1 MQHPKPP
8 QAATAA
14 APVAAAAFVATL
26 ALALAACS
34 KPQPPTITSVKP
46 TSVMV
51 DARGVTIGLDVGMQ
65 NPNRVAIPVQ
75 SIDAHVTL
83 DDTIDLGD
91 VKVPEAVLLP
101 AQQEAHVPVS
111 VPLAW
116 TDMTQMASLATSGRD
131 VKYKA
136 VGTVT
141 LGGDLLNVSVPFD
154 TTGTIKQQD
163 LAQGAMKG
171 LPKLLVK

>member
-1 MQHPKPP
+1 MQHPRSRK
-8 QAATAA
+8 AL
-14 APVAAAAFVATL
+14 AAAATLVASV
-26 ALALAACS
+26 ALIACS
-34 KPQPPTITSVKP
+34 KPQPPTITTVKP
-46 TSVMV
+46 TSVTV
-51 DARGVTIGLDVGMQ
+51 DMRGLTIGLDVGLQ
-65 NPNRVAIPVQ
+65 NPNRVAIPLQ

-91 VKVPEAVLLP
+91 VKVPEAVTLP
-101 AQQEAHVPVS
+101 AQQEAHVAVQ

-116 TDMTQMASLATSGRD
+116 NNVTQMAGLATAGHD
-131 VKYKA
+131 VTYKA

-163 LAQGAMKG
+163 LAAGAMKG
-171 LPKLLVK
+171 LPRVMMK